1 MKLWASQSRCGV
13 ICYGLTWF
21 VDRVTLD
28 RYLDLQRRPSN
39 FVPQFAVNNKAKL
52 PDLELGAD
60 PFLFSN
66 IPASYYQTP
75 IADLLTR
82 GQEIKRQ
89 LGDELVILAH
99 YYQQNDTFS
108 LADHVGDS
116 LYLAQQAAKAKAKY
130 ILFAGV
136 HFMVESAD
144 ILTSDD
150 QAAILPNLTA
160 GCSMAD
166 MADHDHVE
174 DAFEII
180 EEISGEKI
188 IPVTYI
194 NSTAA
199 IKAFTAEKG
208 GVVCTSGNSR
218 KILEWALTQGD
229 KVFFFPD
236 QFLGINTALAMGIPR
251 EEIVLWNRAKHDGGL
266 TAEQVKRA
274 KVILWDG
281 FCSVHQRFSPSHVE
295 QVRQRIPGVQVMV
308 HPECPDKTVE
318 AADFSGS
325 TSQILEKINQAPKG
339 SKWAIGTEI
348 NMVNRLAKEMKPKGI
363 HIEVL
368 NPTVCICST
377 MYRNHPAHMLWVM
390 DHLLKGE
397 VIHQIKVEEPVKSLA
412 RQSLERMLELSR

>member
-1 MKLWASQSRCGV
+1 M
-13 ICYGLTWF
+13 
-21 VDRVTLD
+21 
-28 RYLDLQRRPSN
+28 
-39 FVPQFAVNNKAKL
+39 NNEL
-52 PDLELGAD
+52 IQPDLGLGND
-60 PFLFSN
+60 PFLFAN

-75 IADLLTR
+75 IVDLLAR
-82 GQEIKRQ
+82 GREIKAQ
-89 LGDELVILAH
+89 LGDELLILAH

-136 HFMVESAD
+136 HFMAESAD

-150 QAAILPNLTA
+150 QVVMLPNLTA

-180 EEISGEKI
+180 EEISGAKI

-218 KILEWALTQGD
+218 KILEWALEQGD

-251 EEIVLWNRAKHDGGL
+251 EEIILWKRELHDGGV
-266 TAEQVKRA
+266 TPEQVKQA

-281 FCSVHQRFSPSHVE
+281 FCSVHQRFSPSHVA
-295 QVRQRIPGVQVMV
+295 QVRERIPGVQVMV
-308 HPECPDKTVE
+308 HPECPDATV
-318 AADFSGS
+318 AVADFSGS
-325 TSQILEKINQAPKG
+325 TSQILKKINESPKG

-363 HIEVL
+363 YIEVL

-390 DHLLKGE
+390 DNLLKGE
-397 VIHQIKVEEPVKSLA
+397 VIHQIKVPEPIKSKA
-412 RQSLERMLELSR
+412 RLSLERMLELSL